1 MVHARPGRRW
11 VKIIQV
17 EKAASSAKHR
27 DQGHCGHNPP
37 GNTAGNT
44 ESPALALPPTRPQDR
59 SEQLA
64 ARNAAQ
70 QDVFLREVDD
80 ALREDQVFHTL
91 RKYGKPV
98 GAVVVA
104 GLVALAGYL
113 WYENHQKTVAGERG
127 EELTK
132 ALDQVEAGN
141 LKAADDALAP
151 LAKDSPAAY
160 RAAAQMMQA
169 SVASQQDKPAEAA
182 RLFAAVAAD
191 TQAPQAYRDLATV
204 REVATR
210 FDQMAPAEVVDRL
223 KSLAV
228 TGSPW
233 FGTAGEMVGVAQMK
247 QGKNK
252 EAAALFASIAKD
264 KTVPESLRRRVR
276 QLAGQLGVD
285 AVEDPED
292 AVVKIQPASADTA
305 TAE

>member
-1 MVHARPGRRW
+1 M
-11 VKIIQV
+11 
-17 EKAASSAKHR
+17 
-27 DQGHCGHNPP
+27 
-37 GNTAGNT
+37 
-44 ESPALALPPTRPQDR
+44 ALPPTRPQDR

-98 GAVVVA
+98 GAVIVA

-113 WYENHQKTVAGERG
+113 WYENNQKTVAGERG
-127 EELTK
+127 EEFTK

-141 LKAADDALAP
+141 LKAANEALAP
-151 LAKDSPAAY
+151 LAKDSPDAY
-160 RAAAQMMQA
+160 RAAAQLMQA

-191 TQAPQAYRDLATV
+191 ANVPQAYRDLATV
-204 REVATR
+204 RDVATR
-210 FDQMAPAEVVDRL
+210 FDQLAPTEVVDRL
-223 KSLAV
+223 KTLAV
-228 TGSPW
+228 AGSPW
-233 FGTAGEMVGVAQMK
+233 FGTAGEMVGVAYMK
-247 QGKNK
+247 QGKTK

-276 QLAGQLGVD
+276 QLAGQVGVD
-285 AVEDPED
+285 AVEDPEE
-292 AVVKIQPASADTA
+292 AVVKIQPASADA
-305 TAE
+305 ANAE